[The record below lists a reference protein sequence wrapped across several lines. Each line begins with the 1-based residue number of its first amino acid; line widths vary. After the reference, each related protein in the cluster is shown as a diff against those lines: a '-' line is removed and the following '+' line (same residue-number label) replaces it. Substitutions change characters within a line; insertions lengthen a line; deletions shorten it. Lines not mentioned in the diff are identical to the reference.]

1 MTRIKYDIELIRLI
15 SLFES
20 LTGAKVKDCFF
31 DGKKQLIFVVEK
43 GDMAKAIGKN
53 GANAKRVENLLNRK
67 IKIVEFNPEVVIF
80 AENLL
85 RPLMI
90 REIRE
95 DAGVVTLFGGDTKTK
110 GLLIGRNSS
119 NLKDCEEIIKR
130 YFDIKS
136 VKVM

>member
-119 NLKDCEEIIKR
+119 NLKDCEAIIKR

-136 VKVM
+136 VKVL

>member
-1 MTRIKYDIELIRLI
+1 MTRIKYDIELMRFI

-20 LTGAKVKDCFF
+20 LTSAKVKDCFF
-31 DGKKQLIFVVEK
+31 DGKKQLIFVVEQ

-85 RPLMI
+85 RPLRV
-90 REIRE
+90 REIRD
-95 DAGVVTLFGGDTKTK
+95 DAGIVTIFGGDTKTK

>member
-110 GLLIGRNSS
+110 GLQIGLNSS
-119 NLKDCEEIIKR
+119 NLKDCEAIIKR

-136 VKVM
+136 VKV